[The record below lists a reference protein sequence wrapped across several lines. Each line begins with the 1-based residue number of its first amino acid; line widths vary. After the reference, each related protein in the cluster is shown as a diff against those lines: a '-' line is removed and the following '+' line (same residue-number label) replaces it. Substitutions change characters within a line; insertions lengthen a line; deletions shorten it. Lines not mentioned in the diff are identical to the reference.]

1 MQEEVNQKTVALSI
15 RAAKLSGKVLAST
28 FQKVLGDVKKH
39 HQRALTPQGR
49 QSVKKLMN
57 HYGSKSSMPYVG
69 APKDFDRI
77 AREFHVD
84 YAFHKISPGH
94 YLLFFKANQADAV
107 TAAFQK
113 YSDKVLN
120 KSKDHASILGQLR
133 HFTEQIQKKPK
144 EKQHTREAV
153 KEGR

>member
-15 RAAKLSGKVLAST
+15 RAAKLSGKILASA

-39 HQRALTPQGR
+39 HQKAMTPQGR

-77 AREFHVD
+77 AREFQM
-84 YAFHKISPGH
+84 F
-94 YLLFFKANQADAV
+94 DAYTV
-107 TAAFQK
+107 EIGR
-113 YSDKVLN
+113 
-120 KSKDHASILGQLR
+120 ASC
-133 HFTEQIQKKPK
+133 
-144 EKQHTREAV
+144 RERV
-153 KEGR
+153 